1 MLNQMIKNLKIR
13 SRMLISYFIIVFL
26 LLIVGITSIVMLNQ
40 SSQRLQQFYDLQ
52 FKTVSLAMDARR
64 TVFSARGNILS
75 CIVEYS
81 DAAYSNASSD
91 FDYLYT
97 LIDDLKEIEE
107 KSAGSSQ
114 NGSSQLSEVE
124 AKLNQASAY
133 LPQIL
138 DLAAQQKDEE
148 SLELYKSNYKPH
160 MDSSRDILANLCETA
175 EANALANLEKSRQL
189 ARIADVIVIALI
201 AAAVVVSVILALF
214 MSDSVRKP
222 VEEMRQVAARICKG
236 DMSVAI
242 AYHSGDELGEMADNM
257 RHMTETVKVLISDIN
272 YCMKELAQ
280 GNFTVKSKNPEAY
293 VGDYSNILH
302 AMRAMKSSMSETL
315 SRIESAANQVNAG
328 GDQVSSGAQAL
339 AQGATQQA
347 SSVEELAAT
356 IQDVSKQVEST
367 ASHARTAKKENEQ
380 SHQQIGVCFSD
391 MESLLNAM
399 NKIETHSSEISKVI
413 KTIEDIAFQTNILA
427 LNAAVEAARA
437 GAAGKGFA
445 VVADEVRNLAS
456 KSAEASKSTATL
468 IEDTVKAVKEG
479 LDLSHETSQALQIV
493 VESSQKV
500 LDAVGLIAGAA
511 EEQTA
516 SISQI
521 STAVDQISS
530 VVQTN
535 SATSQ
540 ESAAASEELSS
551 QANVLKELIG
561 RFRLEDSYSAA
572 GVQSEPRAGSN
583 AAGVLSEPEAG
594 SSAAAP
600 YSQTDRTYS
609 SFGDNSKY

>member
-26 LLIVGITSIVMLNQ
+26 LLIVGITSMVMLNQ
-40 SSQRLQQFYDLQ
+40 SNKRLQEFYNLQ

-75 CIVEYS
+75 SIVEYT
-81 DAAYSNASSD
+81 DTANSNALSD

-97 LIDDLKEIEE
+97 LIDELKEIE
-107 KSAGSSQ
+107 KNLAGSSQ
-114 NGSSQLSEVE
+114 NGTSQLSEVE
-124 AKLNQASAY
+124 QKLNQASTY

-138 DLAAQQKDEE
+138 DLAKQQKDDE
-148 SLELYKSNYKPH
+148 SLALYKSNYKPY
-160 MDSSRDILANLCETA
+160 MDSSRDILTSLCQTSET
-175 EANALANLEKSRQL
+175 NALDSVKESERL
-189 ARIADVIVIALI
+189 AAIADAIVIALI
-201 AAAVVVSVILALF
+201 AAAVAISVILALF
-214 MSDSVRKP
+214 MSDSIRRP
-222 VEEMRQVAARICKG
+222 VEEMHQVASRICKG
-236 DMSVAI
+236 DMNVAI
-242 AYHSGDELGEMADNM
+242 TYHSRDELGDMADNM
-257 RHMTETVKVLISDIN
+257 RNMTETVKTLISDIN
-272 YCMKELAQ
+272 YCMNELAQ
-280 GNFTVKSKNPEAY
+280 GNFTVKSKNPESY
-293 VGDYSNILH
+293 VGDYSNILL
-302 AMRAMKSSMSETL
+302 AMRAMKNSMSETL
-315 SRIESAANQVNAG
+315 AKIESAADQVNAG

-391 MESLLNAM
+391 MESLLHAM
-399 NKIETHSSEISKVI
+399 NKIETHSNEISKVI

-456 KSAEASKSTATL
+456 KSAEASKSTTTL

-479 LDLSHETSQALQIV
+479 LELSHETSEALQIV
-493 VESSQKV
+493 VGSSQKV

-521 STAVDQISS
+521 AIAVDQISS

-551 QANVLKELIG
+551 QANVLKQLIS
-561 RFRLEDSYSAA
+561 RFHLENGP
-572 GVQSEPRAGSN
+572 GVASLQSKPEVSSN
-583 AAGVLSEPEAG
+583 FT
-594 SSAAAP
+594 AP
-600 YSQTDRTYS
+600 LPQTDSTYS
-609 SFGDNSKY
+609 GFENSSKY

>member
-1 MLNQMIKNLKIR
+1 MLNQMTKNLKIR

-40 SSQRLQQFYDLQ
+40 SSQRLQKFYDLQ

-75 CIVEYS
+75 TIVEYS
-81 DAAYSNASSD
+81 DEAYSNALSD

-97 LIDDLKEIEE
+97 LVEELQEIEQ
-107 KSAGSSQ
+107 KMTGSSKS
-114 NGSSQLSEVE
+114 GSSQLTQVE
-124 AKLNQASAY
+124 EKLNQASGY
-133 LPQIL
+133 LSQIL
-138 DLAAQQKDEE
+138 DLAAQQKDDE
-148 SLELYKSNYKPH
+148 SLALYKSNYKPH
-160 MDSSRDILANLCETA
+160 MDSSRDILTSLCETS
-175 EANALANLEKSRQL
+175 ESNALANVEESERL
-189 ARIADVIVIALI
+189 AGIADTIVIVLI
-201 AAAVVVSVILALF
+201 VMAVVVSIFLALS

-222 VEEMRQVAARICKG
+222 VEEMRQVAARVSKG
-236 DMSVAI
+236 DMNVAI
-242 AYHSGDELGEMADNM
+242 TYHSRDELGEMADNM
-257 RHMTETVKVLISDIN
+257 RNMTDTVKVLISDIN

-293 VGDYSNILH
+293 VGDYANILQ
-302 AMRAMKSSMSETL
+302 AMRSMKISMSETL
-315 SRIESAANQVNAG
+315 SKIESAADQVNAG

-456 KSAEASKSTATL
+456 KSAEASKSTTTL

-493 VESSQKV
+493 VGSSQKV

-521 STAVDQISS
+521 AIAVDQISS

-561 RFRLEDSYSAA
+561 RFRLEDNTGVASVQPQPDVSSSSY
-572 GVQSEPRAGSN
+572 
-583 AAGVLSEPEAG
+583 
-594 SSAAAP
+594 AAP
-600 YSQTDRTYS
+600 LPQAESSYS
-609 SFGDNSKY
+609 SFADNSKY

>member
-13 SRMLISYFIIVFL
+13 SRMLISYFIIVLL

-40 SSQRLQQFYDLQ
+40 SSQRLQDFYEMQ
-52 FKTVSLAMDARR
+52 FKTVSLAMNARR

-75 CIVEYS
+75 TIVEYT
-81 DAAYSNASSD
+81 DEAHSNAQSD
-91 FDYLYT
+91 FDYIYT
-97 LIDDLKEIEE
+97 LVDELKEIDQ
-107 KSAGSSQ
+107 KVTGSSG
-114 NGSSQLSEVE
+114 GSTQLATVE
-124 AKLNQASAY
+124 ENLNKASSY

-138 DLAAQQKDEE
+138 DLAKQQKDDEA
-148 SLELYKSNYKPH
+148 LALYKSNYKPH
-160 MDSSRDILANLCETA
+160 MDSSRDILTSLCETA
-175 EANALANLEKSRQL
+175 EANAQASLEEGERQ
-189 ARIADVIVIALI
+189 AGIADTIVIALI
-201 AAAVVVSVILALF
+201 VVAVVVSIFLALF

-222 VEEMRQVAARICKG
+222 VEEMRQVASRVCKG
-236 DMSVAI
+236 DMNVEITYQSR
-242 AYHSGDELGEMADNM
+242 DELGEMADNM
-257 RHMTETVKVLISDIN
+257 RSMTEIVKALIGDIN
-272 YCMKELAQ
+272 YCMEELAH
-280 GNFTVKSKNPEAY
+280 GNFTVKSRNIEAY
-293 VGDYSNILH
+293 IGDYADILK
-302 AMRAMKSSMSETL
+302 AMRDMKVSMSETL
-315 SRIESAANQVNAG
+315 SKIESAADQVNAG
-328 GDQVSSGAQAL
+328 GEQVSSGAQAL

-356 IQDVSKQVEST
+356 IQEVSQQVEST

-380 SHQQIGVCFSD
+380 SHQQIGVCFQD

-399 NKIETHSSEISKVI
+399 NKVI

-456 KSAEASKSTATL
+456 KSAEASKSTTTL
-468 IEDTVKAVKEG
+468 IEGTVKAVKEG
-479 LDLSHETSQALQIV
+479 LDLSHETSQALQVV
-493 VESSQKV
+493 VESSKKV

-521 STAVDQISS
+521 AIAVDQISS

-535 SATSQ
+535 SATSE

-551 QANVLKELIG
+551 QANVLKELIS
-561 RFRLEDSYSAA
+561 RFRLEDTQAIGSTAPS
-572 GVQSEPRAGSN
+572 PR
-583 AAGVLSEPEAG
+583 
-594 SSAAAP
+594 SSASSYAAP
-600 YSQTDRTYS
+600 QHHDISGNSFTDT
-609 SFGDNSKY
+609 SKY